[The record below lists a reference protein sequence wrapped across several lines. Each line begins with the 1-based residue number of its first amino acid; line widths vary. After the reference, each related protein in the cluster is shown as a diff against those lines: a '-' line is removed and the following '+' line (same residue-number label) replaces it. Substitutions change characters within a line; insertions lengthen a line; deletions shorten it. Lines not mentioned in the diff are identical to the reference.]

1 MTTDE
6 ELASGGKEG
15 SILKDNPPSSYIP
28 NNYIL
33 PGCKLQRLPVIS
45 RVISPLRPLVII
57 PELQVIASEIQ
68 MRDGQIHFGPK
79 TSKEIFEQILSEEQH
94 SQEMKEILDYR
105 KGEDTKFHKPALPS
119 LVIEQDLQKDL
130 EPVSQDLS
138 FVRSIIP
145 RYNHQSEIRKRK
157 KTISQTQSQD
167 GIKFVYVHAKD
178 DLYPRKVNG
187 SGGRIKLIPIF
198 QFSERVTN
206 LDEITWKET
215 SIVLSKDLSQDML
228 NHCVLRIDHN
238 DYLLNDWRNFADL
251 PTEDQSLGV
260 TGFDLVKNHLING
273 RWVWITKEID
283 ICRRSIMVERTAHLY
298 DARMMY
304 IFSKHTEEMPYQ
316 LEPLKIFTGSS
327 GRTWD
332 CWEKRNYGGGMPLL
346 GGVLVRWV
354 YSLGYNEGEG
364 GPLAWI
370 NHEDNNDLAKFLRPE
385 NHSRHNYRAV
395 LAFGKRIDR
404 SPPLLPF
411 LRKDSGYCTIEPL
424 DIPDKS
430 PSKPTLQA
438 WSSSTDKSR
447 SIIHVSHLKHSP
459 GCNEKGTPGF
469 HCDCP
474 GPAREAGQEFQE
486 DEDEDAFCRR
496 RRKELD
502 LPEPKKPNL
511 KKRFSKSSISNSVV
525 RKASSAL
532 KPCHGWKEKI
542 LRTRTLK
549 DMWDQN
555 STAIAEIQC
564 TLR

>member
-6 ELASGGKEG
+6 EHGSEGKEG
-15 SILKDNPPSSYIP
+15 STMKDNSPSSYIP

-33 PGCKLQRLPVIS
+33 PGYKLQRLPVIS
-45 RVISPLRPLVII
+45 RVISPSRPLAVI

-68 MRDGQIHFGPK
+68 VLDGQIHFGPK
-79 TSKEIFEQILSEEQH
+79 TSKELFEQILFEEQH
-94 SQEMKEILDYR
+94 SQEMKEIFDHR
-105 KGEDTKFHKPALPS
+105 KEENVKFYKPALAS
-119 LVIEQDLQKDL
+119 LVIEQDLKKDL

-138 FVRSIIP
+138 FVQSIIP
-145 RYNHQSEIRKRK
+145 KYNHQSEIRKRK

-187 SGGRIKLIPIF
+187 SGGRIMLIPMF

-215 SIVLSKDLSQDML
+215 RMVLSKDLSQDML

-251 PTEDQSLGV
+251 PTEDQTLGV
-260 TGFDLVKNHLING
+260 TGFDLVKNHLLNG
-273 RWVWITKEID
+273 RWVWITKQID
-283 ICRRSIMVERTAHLY
+283 VCRRSIMIERTAHLY

-316 LEPLKIFTGSS
+316 LEPLKIFTSS
-327 GRTWD
+327 SSRTWD
-332 CWEKRNYGGGMPLL
+332 CWERRNYGGGMPLL
-346 GGVLVRWV
+346 GGILVCWV
-354 YSLGYNEGEG
+354 YSVGYNEGEG

-395 LAFGKRIDR
+395 LAFGKRFDR
-404 SPPLLPF
+404 SPPLPPF

-424 DIPDKS
+424 DIPDES
-430 PSKPTLQA
+430 LSEPAFQA
-438 WSSSTDKSR
+438 RSSSTDKSR
-447 SIIHVSHLKHSP
+447 STIHVSHLKHSP
-459 GCNEKGTPGF
+459 GCNGKGTPGF

-474 GPAREAGQEFQE
+474 GPSREAGQEFQEDE

-502 LPEPKKPNL
+502 LPEPNSKPNL
-511 KKRFSKSSISNSVV
+511 KKRFSRSSISNS
-525 RKASSAL
+525 AL
-532 KPCHGWKEKI
+532 KSWKGKI
-542 LRTRTLK
+542 IRVGKLK
-549 DMWDQN
+549 DMSDHN
-555 STAIAEIQC
+555 SKAISEIQC
-564 TLR
+564 TV